1 MDKILQGVRVLDLGR
16 YIAGPFCAALLGDL
30 GADVIRVEK
39 VEGSEDRF
47 VVPVAPDGSGA
58 IYLQTNRNKRSL
70 TLDFTRQEG
79 REILTKLIKQSDIVI
94 ANMPHRTMVKLG
106 LDYEQLKTINPSVIL
121 VTASAFGWEG
131 PYSDRVGFDGVAQ
144 SMSGAVYLS
153 GPPGQP
159 SKAMVPY
166 VDYMTAMSAAFGA
179 VAALYDR
186 KNTGQ
191 GQRVEATLIKS
202 ALNISSA
209 FLIESQLLGVNREST
224 CNRSPLAAPSDIYQT
239 KDGWVIVQV
248 IGSSLFAKWA
258 AMIGQPELVHD
269 PRFVDDEQRGKN
281 GQAISQI
288 MQAWS
293 VQHSTQDI
301 LEIFSRHKIPAGP
314 LYTPQ
319 QAVSDENL
327 HQSHVYNQVDYPGV
341 PRDISVVASP
351 VSLSRA
357 NEKAIR
363 RAPILGEHS
372 AEILS
377 ELGYVSDEIQTL
389 SDQKI
394 I

>member
-39 VEGSEDRF
+39 VGGSEDRF

-58 IYLQTNRNKRSL
+58 IYLQANRNKRSL

-79 REILTKLIKQSDIVI
+79 RDVLTRLIKQSDIVI

-106 LDYEQLKTINPSVIL
+106 LDYAQIKAINPTVIL
-121 VTASAFGWEG
+121 VTASTFGWTG
-131 PYSDRVGFDGVAQ
+131 PYSERVGFDGVAQ
-144 SMSGAVYLS
+144 TMSGAVHLS

-159 SKAMVPY
+159 SKSMVPY

-186 KNTGQ
+186 KNTGH
-191 GQRVEATLIKS
+191 GQRVEATLIKA
-202 ALNISSA
+202 ALNVSSA
-209 FLIESQLLGVNREST
+209 FLIESQLLGVNRESSW
-224 CNRSPLAAPSDIYQT
+224 NRSPLAAPSDIYQT
-239 KDGWVIVQV
+239 ADGWVIVQV
-248 IGSSLFAKWA
+248 IGSSLFRKWA
-258 AMIGQPELVHD
+258 EMIGQPALLSD
-269 PRFVDDEQRGKN
+269 PRFSDDQARGEN

-293 VQHSTQDI
+293 IEHSTQAI
-301 LEIFSRHKIPAGP
+301 LEILSRHKIPAGP
-314 LYTPQ
+314 LYTPRE
-319 QAVSDENL
+319 ALDDERL
-327 HQSHVYNQVDYPGV
+327 HQSHVYKQLDYPGV
-341 PRDISVVASP
+341 SKRIPVVASP

-357 NEKAIR
+357 AGQTDR
-363 RAPILGEHS
+363 RAPTLGEHNT
-372 AEILS
+372 EILL
-377 ELGYVSDEIQTL
+377 ELGYVSAEIQSL
-389 SDQKI
+389 SEHKI

>member
-30 GADVIRVEK
+30 GADVIRVER
-39 VEGSEDRF
+39 VGGSEDRF

-79 REILTKLIKQSDIVI
+79 RDVLTRLIRQSDIVI

-106 LDYEQLKTINPSVIL
+106 LDYEQIKAINPSVIL
-121 VTASAFGWEG
+121 VTASAFGWKG

-144 SMSGAVYLS
+144 TMSGAVHLS
-153 GPPGQP
+153 GPQNQP

-202 ALNISSA
+202 ALNISSG
-209 FLIESQLLGVNREST
+209 FLIESHLLGVNRDST
-224 CNRSPLAAPSDIYQT
+224 WNRSPLAAPSDIYQT
-239 KDGWVIVQV
+239 RDGWVIVQV
-248 IGSSLFAKWA
+248 IGSSLFRKWA
-258 AMIGQPELVHD
+258 EMIGQPELVDD
-269 PRFVDDEQRGKN
+269 PRFCDDEERGNN

-293 VQHSTQDI
+293 IGHSTREI
-301 LEIFSRHKIPAGP
+301 LEILSRHKIPAGP

-319 QAVSDENL
+319 EAVSDQNL
-327 HQSHVYNQVDYPGV
+327 HQSDVYTQVDYPGV
-341 PRDISVVASP
+341 SKEIPVVASP

-357 NEKAIR
+357 SDQPVR
-363 RAPILGEHS
+363 RAPTLGEHN
-372 AEILS
+372 AEILL
-377 ELGYVSDEIQTL
+377 ELGYISTEIQSL
-389 SDQKI
+389 SNQKI